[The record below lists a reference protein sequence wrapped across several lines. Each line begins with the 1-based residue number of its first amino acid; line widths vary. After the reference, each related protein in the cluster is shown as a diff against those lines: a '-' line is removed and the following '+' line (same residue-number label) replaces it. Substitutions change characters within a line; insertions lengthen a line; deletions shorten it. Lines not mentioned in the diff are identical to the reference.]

1 MIGGFLGTL
10 IALERAVALQ
20 RSGGYAVPLLTA
32 LGALVMIAGVP
43 GVIGPLFLTLG
54 SLGLVAIF
62 AIFVSRHIALFT
74 ATMGLGALLWF
85 AGNALWLYGRAIPY
99 VVPLWAGFLILTIAG
114 ERLELGRIQ
123 RLSRGAQAVFIAGV
137 VTLLIGILLSF
148 WTSKFD
154 SGVRLM
160 GLGELVVA
168 VWLFRYDLSRR
179 TVRQKGLTGFIAI
192 CLLIGYLWLGVGG
205 SLAMVY
211 GGVVAGPRYDAIW
224 HALFLGFVFSMI
236 FGHAPVILPAVT
248 GVKIP
253 FHRLFYGHLIL
264 LHISLVVRVTG
275 DLIFHPGLRRWGGL
289 LNGASILLFLILT
302 AISVITGFRARSAL
316 PPRTG

>member
-1 MIGGFLGTL
+1 MLSLLSALWGGLNRIGWVLPSPRPQLPVAHGPLMIGGFLGTL

-20 RSGGYAVPLLTA
+20 PSAGYAVPLLTA

-62 AIFVSRHIALFT
+62 AVFVFWHLALFT

-85 AGNALWLYGRAIPY
+85 AGNALWLYGRAIPH

-123 RLSRGAQAVFIAGV
+123 RLSRRDQAVFIAGV
-137 VTLLIGILLSF
+137 VTLLVGILLSF

-160 GLGELVVA
+160 GLGELVLA
-168 VWLFRYDLSRR
+168 VWLFR
-179 TVRQKGLTGFIAI
+179 
-192 CLLIGYLWLGVGG
+192 
-205 SLAMVY
+205 
-211 GGVVAGPRYDAIW
+211 
-224 HALFLGFVFSMI
+224 
-236 FGHAPVILPAVT
+236 
-248 GVKIP
+248 
-253 FHRLFYGHLIL
+253 
-264 LHISLVVRVTG
+264 
-275 DLIFHPGLRRWGGL
+275 
-289 LNGASILLFLILT
+289 
-302 AISVITGFRARSAL
+302 
-316 PPRTG
+316 